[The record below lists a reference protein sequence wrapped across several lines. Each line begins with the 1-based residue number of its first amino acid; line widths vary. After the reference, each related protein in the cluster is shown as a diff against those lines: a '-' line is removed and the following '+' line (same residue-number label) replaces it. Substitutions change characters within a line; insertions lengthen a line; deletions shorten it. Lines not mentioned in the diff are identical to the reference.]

1 MADGSGTNNKARAS
15 YQSDSYIFT
24 MDSSSA
30 SSHSL
35 GMHDSGKTYLLES
48 TVARTITLPA
58 VKAGA
63 KFKFIVTDSTA
74 ASTIATS
81 EGTALI
87 KGNVVA
93 DNDTDSLDGTTI
105 TVGTSADVGDHLEL
119 VCDGTYWYVSGH
131 TAHAS
136 AGFTVD

>member
-1 MADGSGTNNKARAS
+1 MADGSGTNNKAKAS

-30 SSHSL
+30 SSHTL
-35 GMHDSGKTYLLES
+35 GAKDSGKTYMLEN

-63 KFKFIVTDSTA
+63 KFKFVVSDSTA

-81 EGTALI
+81 EGTSLI
-87 KGNVVA
+87 KGGILLA
-93 DNDTDSLDGTTI
+93 TAWETLAGTTL
-105 TVGTSADVGDHLEL
+105 TAATDAVVGDWVEL
-119 VCDGTYWYVSGH
+119 VCDGTYWYISGQSGH
-131 TAHAS
+131 AN
-136 AGFTVD
+136 GFTIA

>member
-1 MADGSGTNNKARAS
+1 MADGSGTNNKAKAS

-35 GMHDSGKTYLLES
+35 GAKDSGKTYILEN

-63 KFKFIVTDSTA
+63 KFKFVVSDSTA

-81 EGTALI
+81 EGTSLI
-87 KGNVVA
+87 KGGILLA
-93 DNDTDSLDGTTI
+93 TAWETLAGTTL
-105 TVGTSADVGDHLEL
+105 TAATDAVVGDWVEL
-119 VCDGTYWYVSGH
+119 VCDGTYWYISGQSGH
-131 TAHAS
+131 AN
-136 AGFTVD
+136 GFTIA